1 MRVYYYKIPQC
12 DSCCRYTPMPS
23 ACKVKAWLSEAV
35 KNLMLEKQK
44 LGYLSH
50 QPQSDQWYRDTVL
63 VCESDW
69 LESIIQDGEK
79 ESVFSFGLDS
89 SYLRWASEVNMPVC
103 GILMAGS
110 IPTAVTG
117 GAEDRVPL
125 R

>member
-1 MRVYYYKIPQC
+1 
-12 DSCCRYTPMPS
+12 MPS